1 MLEYLR
7 RFLNEQTEVE
17 VEFPDCGTF
26 RVTLLA
32 VDSVG
37 VAAVNVKTGNT
48 VTIPFSSGA
57 LFTKIKEEK

>member
-17 VEFPDCGTF
+17 VEFPDFSTI

-37 VAAVNVKTGNT
+37 VAVFNVETGNT
-48 VTIPFSSGA
+48 VTIPFSTGA
-57 LFTKIKEEK
+57 MFTKIK